1 MKKLL
6 SIMLII
12 ATMCSLLGGFA
23 VLAADEYVKGDLLI
37 NGDFELLGTSYTTWA
52 GHGALSTDSVHGGE
66 KALQQKGNEQKV
78 VLRKLLPGYV
88 IVKMIMTD
96 DTWYVIRNTRGVT
109 GFVGPGSKPVPLT
122 DDEVFAMGI
131 ERKTVEVNFSVGS
144 SVRVTGGAFSDF
156 VGVVDEINTEKQLV
170 RVIVSMFGR
179 ETPVELDFSQIEVLD

>member
-1 MKKLL
+1 MADAKWYVIHTFSGYEKKVQTDLEKTIENRNL
-6 SIMLII
+6 HDKILDIKVPMEE
-12 ATMCSLLGGFA
+12 
-23 VLAADEYVKGDLLI
+23 VVEQKGD
-37 NGDFELLGTSYTTWA
+37 
-52 GHGALSTDSVHGGE
+52 
-66 KALQQKGNEQKV
+66 EQKV

-122 DDEVFAMGI
+122 DEEVFAMGI
-131 ERKTVEVNFSVGS
+131 ERKTVKLDFSVGS

-156 VGVVDEINTEKQLV
+156 VGVVDEISTEKQTA